1 MVVVGVALLHSVGE
15 NFKKNFTIGMII
27 YENVFK

>member
-1 MVVVGVALLHSVGE
+1 MVVVGWLCHTVMGIL
-15 NFKKNFTIGMII
+15 KKNFTIGMII